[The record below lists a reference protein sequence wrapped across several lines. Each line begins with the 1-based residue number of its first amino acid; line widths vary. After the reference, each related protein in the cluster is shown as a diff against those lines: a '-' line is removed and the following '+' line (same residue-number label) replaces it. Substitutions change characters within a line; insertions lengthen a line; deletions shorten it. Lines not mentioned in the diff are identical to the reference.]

1 MGGTIKMSWFKF
13 AKDFSDRNVINAK
26 IRYLKEIREN
36 IEYNSKVIFQ
46 SGTTVKNSNYS
57 IITSSKISSY
67 PALHDLLIQADSIAL
82 DSPWRFGE
90 LCAEAIGKIDQL
102 VYGLKKE
109 REDITYEGKKDKPKK
124 GWV

>member
-1 MGGTIKMSWFKF
+1 MEGTIKMNWFKF

-26 IRYLKEIREN
+26 IRYLQKIRES
-36 IEYNSKVIFQ
+36 IEYNSKVVFQ

-57 IITSSKISSY
+57 IITSSKITSY
-67 PALHDLLIQADSIAL
+67 PSLHELLIQADSIAL

-102 VYGLKKE
+102 VFGLKKE